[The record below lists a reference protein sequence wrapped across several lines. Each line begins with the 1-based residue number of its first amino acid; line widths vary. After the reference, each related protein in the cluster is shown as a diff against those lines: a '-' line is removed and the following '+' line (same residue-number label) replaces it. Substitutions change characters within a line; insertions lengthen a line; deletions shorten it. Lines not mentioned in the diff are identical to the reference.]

1 MAEPN
6 RPTAKSPRSAT
17 PPAPAADMGATVVA
31 DAGKT
36 HVGPADPGATQIEGG
51 STPPSAASSGAATG
65 DFTGAPGT
73 RLGKYEIV
81 KKLGQGGMGAVYLA
95 KDVDLDRRVALKT
108 MTRELAA
115 KADFVARFKRE
126 AKAMA
131 KVTHTNIVQ
140 IYDVGDANGQPYAA
154 IEFIDGQ
161 SLQKWMDQ
169 LKKLSLADAV
179 HATVVC
185 CEALKLA
192 HDQNTI
198 HRDIKPDNIL
208 VTSKGVIKVADFGL
222 AKATDEDVSM
232 TQSGTGLGTPL
243 YMAPEQARNAKHV
256 DQRTDIYALGC
267 MLYYFV
273 TGKLPYTGTSTLEL
287 IMAKEQGRYTPP
299 RKLNPEVPERLDLII
314 GKMIEKDP
322 KNRYASCGDVARDL
336 LGLGLAGDSL
346 SFISGA
352 DRTTLGR
359 AAATGSTP
367 STAPAKP
374 TGVVP
379 RSSADDAA
387 RKQTQ
392 AAAADT
398 KTYIVQYTDK
408 AGKAQVKKLTTIQ
421 VLQAVKDGVI
431 DAKAKAKTSAQGD
444 WVPLAQ
450 IREFSSAVEKRTVA
464 AKAEQKAGSLKD
476 QFAKIDKQYQR
487 RGLTK
492 WFQNLVSNVKGLISL
507 AVYLA
512 ILAGVAWAGWTYGMP
527 MVKQMMNKSETA
539 APAAAPAK
547 T

>member
-1 MAEPN
+1 
-6 RPTAKSPRSAT
+6 
-17 PPAPAADMGATVVA
+17 MGATVVA

-36 HVGPADPGATQIEGG
+36 HVGPADPGATHIDGG
-51 STPPSAASSGAATG
+51 ATPPATAASSAASSGE
-65 DFTGAPGT
+65 FTGAAGS

-115 KADFVARFKRE
+115 KADFVARFQRE

-131 KVTHTNIVQ
+131 KVTHSNIVQ
-140 IYDVGDANGQPYAA
+140 IYDVGNANGQPFAA

-169 LKKLSLADAV
+169 LKKLSIADAI

-322 KNRYASCGDVARDL
+322 KNRYMSCGDVARDL

-352 DRTTLGR
+352 DRATLR
-359 AAATGSTP
+359 STSSSGSNP
-367 STAPAKP
+367 APAPAKA

-392 AAAADT
+392 AAASDT

-408 AGKAQVKKLTTIQ
+408 AGRAQVKKLTTIQ

-450 IREFSSAVEKRTVA
+450 IREFSSAVEKKTVA

-492 WFQNLVSNVKGLISL
+492 WFNNLLSSVKGLVSL
-507 AVYLA
+507 VVYLA
-512 ILAGVAWAGWTYGMP
+512 ILAGIAWAGWTYGVP
-527 MVKQMMNKSETA
+527 MVKQMMNKSETT
-539 APAAAPAK
+539 APATAPAK